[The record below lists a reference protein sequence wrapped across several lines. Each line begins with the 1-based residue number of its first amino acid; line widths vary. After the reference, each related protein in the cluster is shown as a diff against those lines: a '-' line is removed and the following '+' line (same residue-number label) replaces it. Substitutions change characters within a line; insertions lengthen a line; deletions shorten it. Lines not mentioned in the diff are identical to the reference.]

1 MTRCKLNN
9 TTSRNPLPA
18 TFWSSEPVFV
28 CPIFRGASPLKYLH
42 AVESTRLHTRPL
54 RMADTRALLELYS
67 DPHAMR
73 FRGSG
78 ALQGRDDAIMLV
90 RKAVWEDDLIQHK
103 RVALTLRCGE
113 LAGTL
118 LLKTGKL
125 APRSCEVGFSFGPKF
140 WGKGLA
146 TETLAMV
153 EHHLRTTT
161 DVQTVTAWCVKAN
174 VASVKVFSN
183 AGFAVHEQ
191 DTNPGSLLLTKD
203 LH

>member
-1 MTRCKLNN
+1 M
-9 TTSRNPLPA
+9 
-18 TFWSSEPVFV
+18 
-28 CPIFRGASPLKYLH
+28 
-42 AVESTRLHTRPL
+42 ESTRLHTRPL
-54 RMADTRALLELYS
+54 RMADARALLELYS

-78 ALQGRDDAIMLV
+78 ALLNRDDALLMV
-90 RKAVWEDDLIQHK
+90 RGAVWEDDLIQHQ

-118 LLKTGKL
+118 LLKTGKR
-125 APRSCEVGFSFGPKF
+125 APRSCEVGFSFGPKY

-153 EHHLRTTT
+153 ERHLRTTS
-161 DVQTVTAWCVKAN
+161 DVQTLTAWCVKEN
-174 VASVKVFSN
+174 VASVKVFAN
-183 AGFAVHEQ
+183 AGFAVQAQ
-191 DTNPGSLLLTKD
+191 DTYPNSLLLTKS